1 MSNTNAVLVR
11 MPRDFKQRLQELA
24 QTQGV
29 SVNQLIN
36 YALSRE
42 VSYMDARSYLDQ
54 RLADKFPEQIRKDF
68 DNVMEKVKDR
78 DVPDGDK
85 L

>member
-1 MSNTNAVLVR
+1 M
-11 MPRDFKQRLQELA
+11 
-24 QTQGV
+24 
-29 SVNQLIN
+29 IN

-54 RLADKFPEQIRKDF
+54 RLADKFSEQIRKDF

-85 L
+85 I

>member
-1 MSNTNAVLVR
+1 
-11 MPRDFKQRLQELA
+11 
-24 QTQGV
+24 
-29 SVNQLIN
+29 
-36 YALSRE
+36 
-42 VSYMDARSYLDQ
+42 MDARSYLDQ

-85 L
+85 I